1 MEEKEREALVGA
13 LEEFLNEGLERVI
26 LSSPA
31 DGEEIRKVRIR
42 PILLR
47 GELVFQAEEQR
58 GTQAFHKNMNR
69 EETAA
74 YVAGLLAGS
83 LKQMELSAAGGTVHA
98 LVSKKGKMTVKIR
111 RKMEVPAA
119 GLPAPAPHNRRKRYV
134 LEEGKPVPFLVDL
147 GVMTGD
153 GQVVRSRYDKFRQI
167 NRFLEFIEDIL
178 PRLDRERENVII
190 DFGCGK
196 SYLTFAMYYYL
207 KELKG
212 YSIRV
217 IGLDLKKDV
226 IARCNLLAERYG
238 FDRLRFYHGDIASY
252 EGVDQVDMVV
262 TLHACDTATD
272 YALSKAVKW
281 GRG

>member
-83 LKQMELSAAGGTVHA
+83 LKQMELSAAGG
-98 LVSKKGKMTVKIR
+98 
-111 RKMEVPAA
+111 P
-119 GLPAPAPHNRRKRYV
+119 
-134 LEEGKPVPFLVDL
+134 
-147 GVMTGD
+147 
-153 GQVVRSRYDKFRQI
+153 
-167 NRFLEFIEDIL
+167 
-178 PRLDRERENVII
+178 
-190 DFGCGK
+190 
-196 SYLTFAMYYYL
+196 
-207 KELKG
+207 
-212 YSIRV
+212 
-217 IGLDLKKDV
+217 
-226 IARCNLLAERYG
+226 
-238 FDRLRFYHGDIASY
+238 
-252 EGVDQVDMVV
+252 
-262 TLHACDTATD
+262 
-272 YALSKAVKW
+272 
-281 GRG
+281 GRGKIACE

>member
-111 RKMEVPAA
+111 RKMAVPAA
-119 GLPAPAPHNRRKRYV
+119 
-134 LEEGKPVPFLVDL
+134 
-147 GVMTGD
+147 
-153 GQVVRSRYDKFRQI
+153 
-167 NRFLEFIEDIL
+167 
-178 PRLDRERENVII
+178 
-190 DFGCGK
+190 
-196 SYLTFAMYYYL
+196 
-207 KELKG
+207 
-212 YSIRV
+212 
-217 IGLDLKKDV
+217 
-226 IARCNLLAERYG
+226 
-238 FDRLRFYHGDIASY
+238 
-252 EGVDQVDMVV
+252 
-262 TLHACDTATD
+262 
-272 YALSKAVKW
+272 
-281 GRG
+281 